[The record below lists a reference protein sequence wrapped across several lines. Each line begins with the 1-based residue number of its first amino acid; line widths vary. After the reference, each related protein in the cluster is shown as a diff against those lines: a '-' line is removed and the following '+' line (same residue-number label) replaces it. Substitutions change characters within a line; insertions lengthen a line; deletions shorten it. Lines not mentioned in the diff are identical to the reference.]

1 MINKKASQVGSAPPT
16 CGFGV
21 GESISGPL
29 SLLEGGVEYPGGF
42 RYPPKN
48 EHGTRDTYPIPRTW
62 DQEPGRDLA
71 PDTRHTLSPFPG
83 EHL

>member
-16 CGFGV
+16 FVVLGW

-29 SLLEGGVEYPGGF
+29 SLLEGGVEYPEGF
-42 RYPPKN
+42 RHPPKN

-62 DQEPGRDLA
+62 DQEGTWHQTYPTPLPR
-71 PDTRHTLSPFPG
+71 
-83 EHL
+83 